1 MTHAAHHNFIFL
13 CGLHRSGTTP
23 LFRILRE
30 HPQISG
36 FRNTGVPEDEGQ
48 HLQGIYPP
56 ARAFGGP
63 GRFGF
68 EPAAHLT
75 EESELVTSHNK
86 ESLFEQWS
94 KHWDLSREY
103 LLEKSPPN
111 LIRTRFLQAYFP
123 HSYFIVILRHPIAV
137 SMATVKWSH
146 SSLDSLL
153 EHWVRCHR
161 LFESDR
167 PHLKRVLIVR
177 YEDLIR
183 ARVPTLEQICSFLKL
198 HSPALG
204 QLDPNGNER
213 YFAAWRTFTEK
224 GEGRVILRDL
234 VAKYES
240 AVREYGYSLSVCST
254 LLPSDR
260 VSQSEYASS
269 GNANSGQLCS

>member
-1 MTHAAHHNFIFL
+1 MNCAAHHNFIFL

-63 GRFGF
+63 GWFGF
-68 EPAAHLT
+68 DPAAHLT
-75 EESELVTSHNK
+75 NDSELVTLNNK
-86 ESLFEQWS
+86 QALFEQWS

-111 LIRTRFLQAYFP
+111 LIRARFLQAFFP
-123 HSYFIVILRHPIAV
+123 SSYFIVILRHPIAV
-137 SMATVKWSH
+137 SMATLKWSR

-153 EHWVRCHR
+153 EHWVHCHR

-167 PHLKRVLIVR
+167 SHLKRVLVIR

-183 ARVPTLEQICSFLKL
+183 ASLPTLEQICSFLRL
-198 HSPALG
+198 HPPAVG

-213 YFAAWRTFTEK
+213 YFAAWRSFTEK
-224 GEGRVILRDL
+224 GEGRVIFRDL
-234 VAKYES
+234 VTKYEG
-240 AVREYGYSLSVCST
+240 VIREYGYSLSACST

-260 VSQSEYASS
+260 ISQIEYAGS
-269 GNANSGQLCS
+269 ANSPQPAF